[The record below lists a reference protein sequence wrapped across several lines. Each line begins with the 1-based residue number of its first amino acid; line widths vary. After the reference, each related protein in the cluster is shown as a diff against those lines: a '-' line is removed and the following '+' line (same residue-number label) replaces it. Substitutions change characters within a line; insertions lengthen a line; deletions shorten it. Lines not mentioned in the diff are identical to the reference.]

1 MRYRK
6 DLKKYDD
13 PVEIVNEN
21 LLFRSLLYKNEKF
34 YNLLFSFSELKEK

>member
-21 LLFRSLLYKNEKF
+21 LLFRALLYKNEKF
-34 YNLLFSFSELKEK
+34 YNLLFSFSESEQK